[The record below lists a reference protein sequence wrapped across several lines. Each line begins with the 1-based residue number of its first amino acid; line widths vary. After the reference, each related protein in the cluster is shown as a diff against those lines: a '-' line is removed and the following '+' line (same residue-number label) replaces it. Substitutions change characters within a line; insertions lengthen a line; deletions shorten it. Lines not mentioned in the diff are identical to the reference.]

1 MYLELNQN
9 ELKLS
14 DSECQDIFIIN
25 IAKLECGVLSQTK
38 MKHMVVN
45 NYINCYDITTYMTSL
60 IYMYICIYIYIY
72 LLLNYIV
79 IGYELYFIL

>member
-1 MYLELNQN
+1 MTYILYLYLYLELNQN

-45 NYINCYDITTYMTSL
+45 NYNDLHDISNLY
-60 IYMYICIYIYIY
+60 IYIYIY
-72 LLLNYIV
+72 IHAF
-79 IGYELYFIL
+79 ELYCYWL